1 MRLKYTYGVAKAVVK
16 KKAKSRQRSQ
26 RKKPDLDAIIEVA
39 IELVLRHGD
48 SGFRIEELIERT
60 GISKSSLYL
69 HFGDR
74 DGLVG
79 LALSTAFLRDI
90 RNNVDDAAVLLAD
103 VKNRKQ
109 MEEAI
114 PQLVELALNT
124 PDVSRW
130 QRVMVLA
137 SARNRP
143 EMMKRVSEGQTMVNT
158 AIEEL
163 VRGLQNSGVVR
174 IDLDAREIGVL
185 IQTAI
190 IGRIFRDIDS
200 EITAE
205 DLDKWRAIL
214 VSVYEGILA

>member
-1 MRLKYTYGVAKAVVK
+1 MAKAVVK

-39 IELVLRHGD
+39 IELVLQHGD

-90 RNNVDDAAVLLAD
+90 RKNVDDAAVLLAD

-137 SARNRP
+137 SAKNRP

>member
-1 MRLKYTYGVAKAVVK
+1 ML
-16 KKAKSRQRSQ
+16 Q
-26 RKKPDLDAIIEVA
+26 
-39 IELVLRHGD
+39 HGD

-74 DGLVG
+74 DRLVG
-79 LALSTAFLRDI
+79 LALSTVFLRDI

-163 VRGLQNSGVVR
+163 VRGLQNSGAVR

>member
-1 MRLKYTYGVAKAVVK
+1 MAKAVVK

-39 IELVLRHGD
+39 IELVLQHGD

-79 LALSTAFLRDI
+79 LALSTVFLRDI

-137 SARNRP
+137 SAKNRP

-158 AIEEL
+158 AIEGL
-163 VRGLQNSGVVR
+163 VRELQNSGVVR

-190 IGRIFRDIDS
+190 IGRIFRDIDT

>member
-1 MRLKYTYGVAKAVVK
+1 MAKAVVK

-163 VRGLQNSGVVR
+163 VRGLQKSGVVR

>member
-1 MRLKYTYGVAKAVVK
+1 MAKAVVK

-39 IELVLRHGD
+39 IELVLQHGD

-79 LALSTAFLRDI
+79 LALSTVFLRDI

-103 VKNRKQ
+103 VKSRKQ

-185 IQTAI
+185 IQTVI

>member
-1 MRLKYTYGVAKAVVK
+1 MAKAVVK

-124 PDVSRW
+124 PDAARW

>member
-1 MRLKYTYGVAKAVVK
+1 MAKAVVK

-26 RKKPDLDAIIEVA
+26 RKKPDLDAILEVA

-163 VRGLQNSGVVR
+163 VRELQNSGAVR

>member
-1 MRLKYTYGVAKAVVK
+1 MAKAVVK

-200 EITAE
+200 EFTAE

>member
-1 MRLKYTYGVAKAVVK
+1 MAKAVVK

-90 RNNVDDAAVLLAD
+90 RNNVDDAAVLLAN

-163 VRGLQNSGVVR
+163 VRGLQNSGAVR
-174 IDLDAREIGVL
+174 IVLDAREIGVL

>member
-1 MRLKYTYGVAKAVVK
+1 MAKAVVK

-39 IELVLRHGD
+39 IELVLQHGD

-79 LALSTAFLRDI
+79 LALSTVFLRDI

-158 AIEEL
+158 AIEGL
-163 VRGLQNSGVVR
+163 VRELQNSGVVR

>member
-1 MRLKYTYGVAKAVVK
+1 MAKAVVK

-90 RNNVDDAAVLLAD
+90 RNNVDDAAVLLAN

>member
-1 MRLKYTYGVAKAVVK
+1 MAKAVVK

-26 RKKPDLDAIIEVA
+26 RKKPDLDAILEVA

-124 PDVSRW
+124 PDFARW

-163 VRGLQNSGVVR
+163 VRGLQNSGAVR

-190 IGRIFRDIDS
+190 IGRIFRDIDT

>member
-1 MRLKYTYGVAKAVVK
+1 MAKAVVK

-48 SGFRIEELIERT
+48 SGFRIEELIERP

-163 VRGLQNSGVVR
+163 VRGLQNSGAVR

>member
-1 MRLKYTYGVAKAVVK
+1 MAKAVVK

-26 RKKPDLDAIIEVA
+26 RKKPDLDAILEVA

-163 VRGLQNSGVVR
+163 VRGLQNSGAVR

>member
-1 MRLKYTYGVAKAVVK
+1 MAKAVVK

-26 RKKPDLDAIIEVA
+26 RKKPDLDAILEVA

-163 VRGLQNSGVVR
+163 VRGLQKSGVVR

-190 IGRIFRDIDS
+190 IGRVFRDIDS

>member
-1 MRLKYTYGVAKAVVK
+1 MAKAVVK

-39 IELVLRHGD
+39 IELVLQHGD

-124 PDVSRW
+124 PDFARW

-163 VRGLQNSGVVR
+163 VRGLQNSGAVR

>member
-1 MRLKYTYGVAKAVVK
+1 VAKAVVK

-26 RKKPDLDAIIEVA
+26 RKKPDLDAILEVA

-124 PDVSRW
+124 PDFARW

-163 VRGLQNSGVVR
+163 VRGLQNSGAVR

>member
-1 MRLKYTYGVAKAVVK
+1 MAKAVVK

-39 IELVLRHGD
+39 VELVLRHGD

-124 PDVSRW
+124 PDAARW

-163 VRGLQNSGVVR
+163 VRGLQNSGAVR

>member
-1 MRLKYTYGVAKAVVK
+1 MAKAVVK

-39 IELVLRHGD
+39 VELVLRHGD

-143 EMMKRVSEGQTMVNT
+143 ETLKRVSEGQTMVNT

-163 VRGLQNSGVVR
+163 VRELQNSGAVR

>member
-1 MRLKYTYGVAKAVVK
+1 MAKAVVK

-39 IELVLRHGD
+39 IELVLQHGD

-79 LALSTAFLRDI
+79 LALSTVFLRDI

-163 VRGLQNSGVVR
+163 VRGLQNSGAVR

>member
-1 MRLKYTYGVAKAVVK
+1 VAKAVVK

-39 IELVLRHGD
+39 IELLLRHGD

-143 EMMKRVSEGQTMVNT
+143 EMMKRISEGQTMVNT

>member
-1 MRLKYTYGVAKAVVK
+1 MAKAVVK

-26 RKKPDLDAIIEVA
+26 RKKPDLDAILEVA

-163 VRGLQNSGVVR
+163 VRELQNSGIVR

>member
-1 MRLKYTYGVAKAVVK
+1 MAKAVVK

-124 PDVSRW
+124 PDFARW

-190 IGRIFRDIDS
+190 IGRIFRDIDT

>member
-1 MRLKYTYGVAKAVVK
+1 MAKAVVK

-163 VRGLQNSGVVR
+163 VRGLQKSGAVR

>member
-1 MRLKYTYGVAKAVVK
+1 MAKAVVK

-39 IELVLRHGD
+39 IELVLQHGD

-79 LALSTAFLRDI
+79 LALSTVFLRDI

-137 SARNRP
+137 SAKNRP

-158 AIEEL
+158 AIEGL
-163 VRGLQNSGVVR
+163 VRELQNSGVVR

>member
-1 MRLKYTYGVAKAVVK
+1 MAKAVVK

-39 IELVLRHGD
+39 IELVLQHGD

-124 PDVSRW
+124 PDAARW

-163 VRGLQNSGVVR
+163 VRGLQNSGAVR

-190 IGRIFRDIDS
+190 IGRIFRDVDS

>member
-1 MRLKYTYGVAKAVVK
+1 MAKAVVK

-26 RKKPDLDAIIEVA
+26 RKKPDLDAILEVA

>member
-1 MRLKYTYGVAKAVVK
+1 MAKAVVK
-16 KKAKSRQRSQ
+16 KKGTSRQRSQ

-39 IELVLRHGD
+39 IELVLRYGD

>member
-1 MRLKYTYGVAKAVVK
+1 MAKAVVK

-39 IELVLRHGD
+39 IELVLQHGD

-79 LALSTAFLRDI
+79 LALSTVFLRDI
-90 RNNVDDAAVLLAD
+90 RNNVDDAAVLLAN

-137 SARNRP
+137 SAKNRP

-158 AIEEL
+158 AIEGL
-163 VRGLQNSGVVR
+163 VRELQNSGAVR

>member
-1 MRLKYTYGVAKAVVK
+1 MAKAVVK

-39 IELVLRHGD
+39 IELLLRHGD

-143 EMMKRVSEGQTMVNT
+143 EMMKRISEGQTMVNT

>member
-1 MRLKYTYGVAKAVVK
+1 MAKAVVK

-48 SGFRIEELIERT
+48 SGFRIEELIERP

-124 PDVSRW
+124 PDAARW

-163 VRGLQNSGVVR
+163 VRGLQNSGAVR

-190 IGRIFRDIDS
+190 IGRIFRDVDS

>member
-1 MRLKYTYGVAKAVVK
+1 MAKAVVK

-26 RKKPDLDAIIEVA
+26 RKKPDLDAILEVA

-124 PDVSRW
+124 PDVARW

-163 VRGLQNSGVVR
+163 VRGLQNSGAVR

-190 IGRIFRDIDS
+190 IGRIFRDIDT

>member
-1 MRLKYTYGVAKAVVK
+1 MAKAVVK

-39 IELVLRHGD
+39 IELVLQHGD

-79 LALSTAFLRDI
+79 LALSTVFLRDI

-103 VKNRKQ
+103 IKNRKQ

-124 PDVSRW
+124 PDISRW

-137 SARNRP
+137 SAKNRP

-158 AIEEL
+158 AIEGL
-163 VRGLQNSGVVR
+163 VRELQNSGVVR

>member
-1 MRLKYTYGVAKAVVK
+1 VAKAVVK

-124 PDVSRW
+124 PDFARW

-163 VRGLQNSGVVR
+163 VRGLQNSGAVR